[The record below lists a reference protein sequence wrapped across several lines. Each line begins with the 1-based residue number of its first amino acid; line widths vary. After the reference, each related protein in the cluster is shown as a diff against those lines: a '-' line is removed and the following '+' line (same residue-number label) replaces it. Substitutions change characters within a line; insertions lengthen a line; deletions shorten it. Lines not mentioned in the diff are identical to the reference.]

1 MGVRERREAILAM
14 RGQMWSPGRP
24 STARRE
30 DRVRFWQAIAR
41 GASSEDAADETGLS
55 PAVGSRWFRQAGGMP
70 PIRLVPLSER
80 LLSFAEREEIAILH
94 AQHLGVRGIARHL
107 GRAPSTISRELRR
120 NASTR
125 SHTVVYRATTAQWHA
140 DRRASRPKVAKLAAN
155 DRLCAYVQER
165 LAGMIARPDGEPVP
179 GPRVRWAGR
188 RHGPRA
194 DRRWAT
200 AWSPEQISNR
210 LRVDFP
216 DDASMR
222 ISHEAIYGAL
232 YVQGRGAL
240 KRELVACLRTGRSL
254 RVPRARTRGRGK
266 SFVDPAILISQRPAE
281 ADDRAVPGHW
291 EGDLI
296 IGLHSSA
303 IGTLVERTSRFTLLL
318 HLPRMPGH
326 GERTPAKNRPALAGH
341 GAEAVR
347 DAIAASIAT
356 LPEQLRRSLTWDQGA
371 ELAQHARLRIDAD
384 LDIYFCDPHSP
395 WQRGTNENTNG
406 LLRQYF
412 PKGTDLS
419 RHARGDLD
427 AVAAALN
434 SRPRKTLG
442 WKTPAEVLDDHL
454 HSVGQD
460 SSVATTP

>member
-1 MGVRERREAILAM
+1 
-14 RGQMWSPGRP
+14 
-24 STARRE
+24 
-30 DRVRFWQAIAR
+30 
-41 GASSEDAADETGLS
+41 
-55 PAVGSRWFRQAGGMP
+55 
-70 PIRLVPLSER
+70 
-80 LLSFAEREEIAILH
+80 
-94 AQHLGVRGIARHL
+94 
-107 GRAPSTISRELRR
+107 
-120 NASTR
+120 
-125 SHTVVYRATTAQWHA
+125 
-140 DRRASRPKVAKLAAN
+140 
-155 DRLCAYVQER
+155 
-165 LAGMIARPDGEPVP
+165 MIARPDGEPVP
-179 GPRVRWAGR
+179 GPRVTWAGR

-240 KRELVACLRTGRSL
+240 RRELVACLRTGRAL

-266 SFVDPAILISQRPAE
+266 SFVDPAILISERPAE

-296 IGLHSSA
+296 IGLRRSA
-303 IGTLVERTSRFTLLL
+303 IGTLVERTTRFTLLL
-318 HLPRMPGH
+318 HLPPMPGH
-326 GERTPAKNRPALAGH
+326 GEGARPKNGPALAGH

-347 DAIAASIAT
+347 DAIAAAIVT

-371 ELAQHARLRIDAD
+371 ELAQHARLHIEVG

-419 RHARGDLD
+419 RHSRGDLD

-434 SRPRKTLG
+434 ARPRKTLG
-442 WKTPAEVLDDHL
+442 WKTPAEVLDGHL
-454 HSVGQD
+454 HSVQQD
-460 SSVATTP
+460 SGVATTP